1 MSSPEKRM
9 QIFFSGTVQGV
20 GFRFTAERL
29 ARRFPITGF
38 VRNLEDG
45 RVEVVAEGEEA
56 SLVEFLTAIRESG
69 MKDYIRD
76 VEAHW
81 SRVDVY
87 DPDGSRVASRQLAS
101 SKLADRARDGFVHR
115 AGKVPEPDERRT

>member
-1 MSSPEKRM
+1 MNGKRM
-9 QIFFSGTVQGV
+9 QVFFTGTVQGV

-29 ARRFPITGF
+29 ARRYPVTGF

-45 RVEVVAEGEEA
+45 RVEVTAEGEEA
-56 SLVEFLTAIRESG
+56 RLVEFLTTIRESG

-81 SRVDVY
+81 SEA
-87 DPDGSRVASRQLAS
+87 DGCF
-101 SKLADRARDGFVHR
+101 KGFSI
-115 AGKVPEPDERRT
+115 AF

>member
-1 MSSPEKRM
+1 M

-29 ARRFPITGF
+29 ARRFSVSGF
-38 VRNLEDG
+38 VRNLDDG
-45 RVEVVAEGEEA
+45 RVEVTAEGEEA
-56 SLVEFLTAIRESG
+56 VLEDFLTAIRGSG

-81 SRVDVY
+81 SNAQ
-87 DPDGSRVASRQLAS
+87 GTF
-101 SKLADRARDGFVHR
+101 KGFGI
-115 AGKVPEPDERRT
+115 AY

>member
-1 MSSPEKRM
+1 MKQM
-9 QIFFSGTVQGV
+9 QVFFSGTVQGV

-29 ARRFPITGF
+29 ARRFPVTGY

-45 RVEVVAEGEEA
+45 RVEVTAEGEEA
-56 SLVEFLTAIRESG
+56 SLVEFLTAIRNSG

-81 SRVDVY
+81 LD
-87 DPDGSRVASRQLAS
+87 A
-101 SKLADRARDGFVHR
+101 
-115 AGKVPEPDERRT
+115 AGTFRSFGIAF

>member
-1 MSSPEKRM
+1 MSEKRM

-29 ARRFPITGF
+29 ARRFPVTGF

-45 RVEVVAEGEEA
+45 RVEVVAEGSEA
-56 SLVEFLTAIRESG
+56 KLVEFLTALRESG

-76 VEAHW
+76 AEAHW
-81 SRVDVY
+81 LESENCFNRFSISY
-87 DPDGSRVASRQLAS
+87 
-101 SKLADRARDGFVHR
+101 
-115 AGKVPEPDERRT
+115 

>member
-1 MSSPEKRM
+1 MNASQKRM

-29 ARRFPITGF
+29 ARRFPVTGF

-45 RVEVVAEGEEA
+45 RVEVTAEGEEA
-56 SLVEFLTAIRESG
+56 TLVEFLTAIRESG

-76 VEAHW
+76 VEARW
-81 SRVDVY
+81 SEAQECFGRFSITY
-87 DPDGSRVASRQLAS
+87 
-101 SKLADRARDGFVHR
+101 
-115 AGKVPEPDERRT
+115 